1 MSKAASKALKQ
12 AVMSELM
19 ELQSLPAVSM
29 EELAKH
35 NTAEDAWVMVDGVV
49 YNVTKFA
56 KLHPGGRAVLLRS
69 AGTDATVDFKQVHAD
84 SVLKR
89 YANLRVGRLAVEELD
104 PAEAKKLFTKKAEEK
119 WLPLSGPYFNDIRGT
134 LKSPYVQ
141 QRHINF
147 QMRLR
152 AFLDKEIVPNVDKW
166 CEANKYPRELHNKF
180 YDAGLYAMAYP
191 AQYGGTPLQADEGQF
206 DAFTF
211 LLQCYEF
218 GRSALGGVV
227 VGVLAGFAIGA
238 PPIINYGSEEL
249 KNTIGRDVVTAKKLI
264 CLGITEPWG
273 GSDVAT
279 IRTTAVK
286 DGDFYVVSGE
296 KKFITG
302 ALNADYMTTAVRTD
316 PSKKG
321 MNGISLLVIPLNL
334 PGVERE
340 AIKTQGWWG
349 SNTAYIMMDKVCVL
363 AKNLIG
369 KENEGFRYIMENFNT
384 ERFNMMTQGAGA
396 CHRLIEES
404 IKYARNRKTFGQ
416 PLIKSQVIRH
426 KIAAMAMKTEALF
439 AFCEQLA
446 YHLNQKVPAIDLAP
460 RIALGKVFAT
470 QTFEFCAREAS
481 QIFGGNS
488 YMRTGPGEKIERFY
502 REVRATAIS
511 GGSEEIMFELAMRGS
526 KL

>member
-134 LKSPYVQ
+134 LKSPHFKEHHIRYQ
-141 QRHINF
+141 QKLQAFLREHINPNISKWEEMGKF
-147 QMRLR
+147 PHEIHTLAYAAGVYAPQ
-152 AFLDKEIVPNVDKW
+152 FPKE
-166 CEANKYPRELHNKF
+166 
-180 YDAGLYAMAYP
+180 
-191 AQYGGTPLQADEGQF
+191 YGGTPPEDHPW
-206 DAFTF
+206 DAFF
-211 LLQCYEF
+211 GFIRSYELARC
-218 GRSALGGVV
+218 GSGGLFASWT
-227 VGVLAGFAIGA
+227 GPMAIGL
-238 PPIINYGSEEL
+238 PPVLNYGSKEM
-249 KNTIGRDVVTAKKLI
+249 KDSIARDIITGKKIIALA
-264 CLGITEPWG
+264 ITEPWG
-273 GSDVAT
+273 GSDVAQ
-279 IRTTAVK
+279 IRTSAIA
-286 DGDFYVVSGE
+286 DGDSYIVNGQ

-302 ALNADYMTTAVRTD
+302 GMTANYYTAAVRTD

-321 MNGISLLVIPLNL
+321 FDGISLLLIPTDS
-334 PGVERE
+334 PGVERTK
-340 AIKTQGWWG
+340 IKTQGWWAG
-349 SNTAYIMMDKVCVL
+349 NTAYIMFENVRVPK
-363 AKNLIG
+363 KNLIG
-369 KENEGFRYIMENFNT
+369 KENEGFRYIMENFNQ
-384 ERFNMMTQGAGA
+384 ERFSVLVACCGA
-396 CHRLIEES
+396 CHDIIEES

-446 YHLNQKVPAIDLAP
+446 YHLTQKVPAVDIAP
-460 RIALGKVFAT
+460 RLALAKVFAT

-488 YMRTGPGEKIERFY
+488 YMRTGPGEKIERYY
-502 REVRATAIS
+502 RDVRVMAIA

>member
-134 LKSPYVQ
+134 LKNPHLQERHYAF
-141 QRHINF
+141 QRK
-147 QMRLR
+147 LR
-152 AFLDKEIVPNVDKW
+152 TLIQDMILPHADKW
-166 CEANKYPRELHNKF
+166 DDQQKYPLELHEEWYKVGM
-180 YDAGLYAMAYP
+180 YGAAWP
-191 AQYGGTPLQADEGQF
+191 EKYGGTPPEGGWDYWYDF
-206 DAFTF
+206 IKIYETAKIGNAGLTGSWLFTM
-211 LLQCYEF
+211 
-218 GRSALGGVV
+218 S
-227 VGVLAGFAIGA
+227 IGL
-238 PPIINYGSEEL
+238 PPILNHGTEEM
-249 KNTIGRDVVTAKKLI
+249 KQTVGRDVITGKKIIALA
-264 CLGITEPWG
+264 ITEPWG
-273 GSDVAT
+273 GSDVAQV
-279 IRTTAVK
+279 RTRAVR
-286 DGDFYVVSGE
+286 DGDFYVVTGE
-296 KKFITG
+296 KKFITSG
-302 ALNADYMTTAVRTD
+302 MTCHYFTTAVRTD
-316 PSKKG
+316 PTKKG
-321 MNGISLLVIPLNL
+321 MSGISLLLIPADL
-334 PGVERE
+334 PGIVKTK
-340 AIKTQGWWG
+340 IKTQGWWSG
-349 SNTAYIMMDKVCVL
+349 NTALINFEEVRVPV
-363 AKNLIG
+363 KNLIG
-369 KENEGFRYIMENFNT
+369 KDGEGFRYIMENFNH
-384 ERFNMMTQGAGA
+384 ERYSAIVQCAA
-396 CHRLIEES
+396 VCHRLIEES

-439 AFCEQLA
+439 ALCEQLTFLLA
-446 YHLNQKVPAIDLAP
+446 SKVPHLDIAP
-460 RIALGKVFAT
+460 RIALAKVFGT

-488 YMRTGPGEKIERFY
+488 YMRTGPGAFVERAY
-502 REVRATAIS
+502 RDVRVTAIG
-511 GGSEEIMFELAMRGS
+511 GGSEEIMLDLAMRMS

>member
-119 WLPLSGPYFNDIRGT
+119 WLPLSGPYWDDIRGT
-134 LKSPYVQ
+134 LKSPNFKKHHYEYQ
-141 QRHINF
+141 QK
-147 QMRLR
+147 LR
-152 AFLDKEIVPNVDKW
+152 TFIEKEIVPYVGKW
-166 CEANKYPRELHNKF
+166 DEAKKYPRELHKKA
-180 YDAGLYAMAYP
+180 YEAGVYTTAAPKEL
-191 AQYGGTPLQADEGQF
+191 GGTPPPEGHDYF
-206 DAFTF
+206 MSLIHA
-211 LLQCYEF
+211 YEWTRIGCGGLVTGLF
-218 GRSALGGVV
+218 CLG
-227 VGVLAGFAIGA
+227 IGL
-238 PPIINYGSEEL
+238 PPIVAHGSDLLKEE
-249 KNTIGRDVVTAKKLI
+249 IAKPVIRGDKII
-264 CLGITEPWG
+264 CLGVSEPWG
-273 GSDVAT
+273 GSDVASL
-279 IRTTAVK
+279 RTTAVS
-286 DGDFYVVSGE
+286 DGDFYIVSGE
-296 KKFITG
+296 KKFISG
-302 ALNADYMTTAVRTD
+302 GMMADYMTTAVRTD

-321 MNGISLLVIPLNL
+321 MTGVSMLVIPMNL

-340 AIKTQGWWG
+340 QIKTQGWWA
-349 SNTAYIMMDKVCVL
+349 SNTAYVMLDKVRVP
-363 AKNLIG
+363 KKYLIG

-384 ERFNMMTQGAGA
+384 ERFGMIAQCAGA
-396 CHRLIEES
+396 CHEMIRES
-404 IKYARNRKTFGQ
+404 IKYARNRKTFGE

-426 KIAAMAMKTEALF
+426 KIAAMAMKSEALY
-439 AFCEQLA
+439 AYLEQLA
-446 YHLNQKVPAIDLAP
+446 YHLHIQVPQIDLAP
-460 RIALGKVFAT
+460 RMALGKVLAT
-470 QTFEFCAREAS
+470 QTMEFCAREAS

-502 REVRATAIS
+502 RDVRAMAIS

>member
-56 KLHPGGRAVLLRS
+56 KLHPGGRAVLLRA

-119 WLPLSGPYFNDIRGT
+119 WLPLSDAYFNDIRGT
-134 LKSPYVQ
+134 LKSP
-141 QRHINF
+141 NF
-147 QMRLR
+147 QQKHIDYAMKVR
-152 AFLDKEIVPNVDKW
+152 AFCEKEIIPNIHKW
-166 CEANKYPRELHNKF
+166 EEAKKYPRELHKKA
-180 YDAGLYAMAYP
+180 YEAGVYTASMP
-191 AQYGGTPLQADEGQF
+191 PEYGGRTPPGGWDIFMGMLGSHEITRIG
-206 DAFTF
+206 
-211 LLQCYEF
+211 C
-218 GRSALGGVV
+218 GGVI
-227 VGVLAGFAIGA
+227 VGLHCWTIGL
-238 PPIINYGSEEL
+238 PPLIKHATEEVRQ
-249 KNTIGRDVVTAKKLI
+249 TIGRECVVGDKI
-264 CLGITEPWG
+264 ISLGITEPWG

-279 IRTTAVK
+279 VRTTAVK

-296 KKFITG
+296 KKFISG
-302 ALNADYMTTAVRTD
+302 GMMADYMTTAVRTD

-321 MNGISLLVIPLNL
+321 MNGISLLVVPMNV

-340 AIKTQGWWG
+340 QIKTQGWWS
-349 SNTAYIMMDKVCVL
+349 SNTAYIMMDKVRVP

-369 KENEGFRYIMENFNT
+369 KEHEGFRYIMENFNT
-384 ERFNMMTQGAGA
+384 ERFGMIAQISGA
-396 CHRLIEES
+396 CHEMIRES
-404 IKYARNRKTFGQ
+404 IKYARNRKTFGE

-446 YHLNQKVPAIDLAP
+446 YHLHIGVPAIDLGA
-460 RIALGKVFAT
+460 RIGLGKVFAT

-502 REVRATAIS
+502 RDVRAMAIS